1 MLLLRNVQLDY
12 VKTNIFI
19 TNGKITKIGKANEK
33 ELKKIF
39 NNIEIIDCGN
49 KYAIPGYIDNHVHV
63 TGGGGEKGFSSK
75 VPEIKISDII
85 SSGVTTVVG
94 VLGTDTITRSV
105 ENLVSKTKALNEEG
119 ITAYCL
125 TGGYEFP
132 SPTLTGSVQK
142 DIAFINEVIGV
153 KIAISDH
160 RCYNPLKEDLIKLM
174 SEVRV
179 ASLISGKKCS
189 VNYHIGWGKG
199 SMNQLLDILHE
210 TNIPADLI
218 RPTHI
223 TCTDTVFEQAIEMA
237 NKGSYVDITAG
248 ENVEKS
254 ITYIIKAFEKG
265 ISDMLTVSSDGNGS
279 VPIWQDGKCIGMNA
293 HSQIGL
299 HRIVKEL
306 VKTHNYK
313 LQDAI
318 KILTVNPSNAL
329 ALTQK
334 GEIKE
339 GKDADIL
346 LLDNNFEVDSVIA
359 MGKIFMLNK
368 SIIRKGMYE

>member
-1 MLLLRNVQLDY
+1 MLLLKNVLLNEI
-12 VKTNIFI
+12 KTDIFI
-19 TNGKITKIGKANEK
+19 SDNKITKIGKLNERDF
-33 ELKKIF
+33 KKVF
-39 NNIEIIDCGN
+39 NNIEVIDCDN
-49 KYAIPGYIDNHVHV
+49 KYIIPGYIDNHVHI

-75 VPEIKISDII
+75 VPEIKLSDII

-132 SPTLTGSVQK
+132 SPTLTESVQK
-142 DIAFINEVIGV
+142 DIAFINEVIGA

-189 VNYHIGWGKG
+189 VNYHVGWGKG
-199 SMNQLLDILHE
+199 SMSQLLDILYE
-210 TNIPADLI
+210 TNIPADLV

-237 NKGSYVDITAG
+237 KNGSYVDITAG

-254 ITYIIKAFEKG
+254 VTYIIKSFEKG

-299 HRIVKEL
+299 HKIIKEL

-329 ALTQK
+329 GLTQK

-346 LLDNNFEVDSVIA
+346 ILDHNYDIDSVIA
-359 MGKIFMLNK
+359 MGKVFMLNK
-368 SIIRKGMYE
+368 NIMRKGMYE